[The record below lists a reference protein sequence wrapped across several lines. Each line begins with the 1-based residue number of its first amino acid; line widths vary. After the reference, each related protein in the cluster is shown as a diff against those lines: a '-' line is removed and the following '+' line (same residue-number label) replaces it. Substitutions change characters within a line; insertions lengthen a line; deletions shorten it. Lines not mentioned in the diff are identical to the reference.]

1 MEIVNSYSNR
11 RLTRDNVIA
20 AWAGLRPLIGPGR
33 DEEDGV
39 ATPDDTSTLSREHD
53 IFETSGGM
61 IALIGGKLTNY
72 RIMANEVVDKIV
84 PHLSEDTRASV
95 KQPRTHRLM
104 LGGWADK
111 SDFLTLTATI
121 SAAAR
126 KNSLEPATIEHLIA
140 SYGKDAMSVVEIVEK
155 EPSLSSRICPNYPQI
170 MAEVRFCVLNEM
182 AVSLDDILSRRMRLG
197 IVNQKECL
205 KRPRK
210 LQCWCRVCWDG
221 TMLELKWN
229 SRRSSGV

>member
-1 MEIVNSYSNR
+1 
-11 RLTRDNVIA
+11 
-20 AWAGLRPLIGPGR
+20 
-33 DEEDGV
+33 
-39 ATPDDTSTLSREHD
+39 
-53 IFETSGGM
+53 
-61 IALIGGKLTNY
+61 
-72 RIMANEVVDKIV
+72 MANEVVDKIV

-170 MAEVRFCVLNEM
+170 MAEVRFWCFKRMGGNCTGPY
-182 AVSLDDILSRRMRLG
+182 SLATYAIG
-197 IVNQKECL
+197 Y
-205 KRPRK
+205 RK
-210 LQCWCRVCWDG
+210 SEGMFRSVPESCNAGAESVGMGQCS
-221 TMLELKWN
+221 N
-229 SRRSSGV
+229 

>member
-1 MEIVNSYSNR
+1 
-11 RLTRDNVIA
+11 
-20 AWAGLRPLIGPGR
+20 
-33 DEEDGV
+33 
-39 ATPDDTSTLSREHD
+39 
-53 IFETSGGM
+53 M

-84 PHLSEDTRASV
+84 PHLSENTRASV
-95 KQPRTHRLM
+95 KQSRTHRLM

-140 SYGKDAMSVVEIVEK
+140 SYGKDAMSVVEILEK

-170 MAEVRFCVLNEM
+170 MAEVPFCVLNEM

-205 KRPRK
+205 EADRK
-210 LQCWCRVCWDG
+210 LPCWCRVCWDG
-221 TMLELKWN
+221 TMLEPKWN
-229 SRRSSGV
+229 SRRSSAV